1 MIRDCKSSRHK
12 PHIKMQQS
20 LSTNPT
26 YKLLSVT
33 SQEHRQQPV
42 NHFLLREYMALPFL
56 LCSFLLTP
64 ESTQKTGKTVHVLS
78 TNFQS
83 TDYGMCLPITLSRCN
98 SYGQVTNVVFQK

>member
-33 SQEHRQQPV
+33 S
-42 NHFLLREYMALPFL
+42 FTLLLSINRGYMALPFL

-64 ESTQKTGKTVHVLS
+64 ERTQKTGKTVHVLS

-98 SYGQVTNVVFQK
+98 SYGQVTDVVFQK